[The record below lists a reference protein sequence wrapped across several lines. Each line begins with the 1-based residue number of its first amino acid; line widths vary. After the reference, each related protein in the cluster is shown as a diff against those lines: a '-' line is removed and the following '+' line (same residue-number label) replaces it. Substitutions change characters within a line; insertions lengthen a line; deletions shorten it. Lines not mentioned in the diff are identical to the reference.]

1 MKIMSSKKELEELL
15 QEVVEE
21 SDSAL
26 DKLVRNLIE
35 IAVSQKHKSG
45 GSNQTRRDLMEKTM
59 NQHLTDINKKA

>member
-1 MKIMSSKKELEELL
+1 MSSKKELEELL

>member
-1 MKIMSSKKELEELL
+1 MSSKKELEELL

-45 GSNQTRRDLMEKTM
+45 GSNQTRRDFMEKNM
-59 NQHLTDINKKA
+59 NQYLADNMKES